1 MYQLWKLYGTT
12 IEPLW
17 NHQGPPGTTRGNYE
31 TIMKAVRNHY
41 ETIMEPLT
49 HKNDGNNVDNNIPR
63 LATEGCDRRVQKRM
77 KIESLELSS
86 RKLKPVLRGLLMV
99 SRRQLPI
106 AHSLILGKIVQEV
119 YL

>member
-1 MYQLWKLYGTT
+1 
-12 IEPLW
+12 
-17 NHQGPPGTTRGNYE
+17 
-31 TIMKAVRNHY
+31 
-41 ETIMEPLT
+41 
-49 HKNDGNNVDNNIPR
+49 
-63 LATEGCDRRVQKRM
+63 M

-99 SRRQLPI
+99 SKRHLPI